1 MLPAG
6 VQTAGVSGAEVQERG
21 RKKAEMLPAGVRTV
35 RVSGAEAGEEG

>member
-6 VQTAGVSGAEVQERG
+6 VQTAEVSGAEERDRG
-21 RKKAEMLPAGVRTV
+21 RQKAEMLPAGVRTV